1 MKMMAVRTCKFVFL
15 FDCLTVGC
23 QLCMGHAVDNDLLSL
38 VQTQVKGII
47 KDLTLQSTKLF
58 QIQKTAAVLQQQL
71 SSQKVRL
78 DDHDARFDVVEE
90 KLQEDE
96 DTRREE
102 MKIILE
108 RLAAIQKTITGEL
121 LRRVQGVEGS
131 LAATNIKM
139 EQLGQRAAK
148 TDDKMEQLGQRA
160 AKTDD
165 KMEQLGQ
172 RAAKTDDKMEQLGQR
187 AAKTDDKV
195 EQLEHGKM
203 KQLQEGLTKTSNRVD
218 QLEHKV
224 KSQMMKD
231 VKQG

>member
-1 MKMMAVRTCKFVFL
+1 
-15 FDCLTVGC
+15 
-23 QLCMGHAVDNDLLSL
+23 MGHAVDNDLLSL
-38 VQTQVKGII
+38 VQTEVKGII

-58 QIQKTAAVLQQQL
+58 QVQKTAAVLQ
-71 SSQKVRL
+71 VRL

-108 RLAAIQKTITGEL
+108 RLVAIQKTITGEL

-131 LAATNIKM
+131 LAATNI
-139 EQLGQRAAK
+139 
-148 TDDKMEQLGQRA
+148 
-160 AKTDD
+160 
-165 KMEQLGQ
+165 
-172 RAAKTDDKMEQLGQR
+172 KMEQLGQR

-224 KSQMMKD
+224 TCQMMKD

>member
-1 MKMMAVRTCKFVFL
+1 
-15 FDCLTVGC
+15 
-23 QLCMGHAVDNDLLSL
+23 MGHAVDKDLFSL
-38 VQTQVKGII
+38 VQTEVKGII

-58 QIQKTAAVLQQQL
+58 QVQKTAAVLQQQL

-78 DDHDARFDVVEE
+78 DDHDARFDAVED

-96 DTRREE
+96 ETRKEE
-102 MKIILE
+102 IKIILE
-108 RLAAIQKTITGEL
+108 RLAAIQKTITEEL
-121 LRRVQGVEGS
+121 SRRVQGVEGS
-131 LAATNIKM
+131 LAATNI
-139 EQLGQRAAK
+139 
-148 TDDKMEQLGQRA
+148 
-160 AKTDD
+160 

-224 KSQMMKD
+224 TSQMMKD

>member
-1 MKMMAVRTCKFVFL
+1 
-15 FDCLTVGC
+15 
-23 QLCMGHAVDNDLLSL
+23 MGHAVDKDLLSL
-38 VQTQVKGII
+38 VQTEVKGVI

-58 QIQKTAAVLQQQL
+58 QIQKTAAVLQ
-71 SSQKVRL
+71 VRL
-78 DDHDARFDVVEE
+78 DDHDARFDVVKE

-139 EQLGQRAAK
+139 EKLGQRAAK
-148 TDDKMEQLGQRA
+148 TDDKV
-160 AKTDD
+160 
-165 KMEQLGQ
+165 EQLGQ

-203 KQLQEGLTKTSNRVD
+203 KQLHEGLTKTSNRVD
-218 QLEHKV
+218 QLEHEV

>member
-1 MKMMAVRTCKFVFL
+1 
-15 FDCLTVGC
+15 
-23 QLCMGHAVDNDLLSL
+23 MGHAVDKDLLSL
-38 VQTQVKGII
+38 VQTEVKGVI

-58 QIQKTAAVLQQQL
+58 QIQKTAAVLQ
-71 SSQKVRL
+71 VRL
-78 DDHDARFDVVEE
+78 DDHDARLDAVEE

-96 DTRREE
+96 DTRKEE

-160 AKTDD
+160 S
-165 KMEQLGQ
+165 
-172 RAAKTDDKMEQLGQR
+172 
-187 AAKTDDKV
+187 KTDDKV